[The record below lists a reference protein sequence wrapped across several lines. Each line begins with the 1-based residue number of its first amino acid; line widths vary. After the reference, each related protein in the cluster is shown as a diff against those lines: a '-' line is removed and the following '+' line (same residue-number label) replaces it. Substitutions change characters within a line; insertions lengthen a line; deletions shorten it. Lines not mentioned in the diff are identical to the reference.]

1 MFPDKPDERESDK
14 VIERSEGLNGK
25 EKSESLVQQHE
36 AFLFSHALQTTE
48 YLNPE
53 TVL

>member
-1 MFPDKPDERESDK
+1 MKNI
-14 VIERSEGLNGK
+14 V
-25 EKSESLVQQHE
+25 KSESLVQQHE
-36 AFLFSHALQTTE
+36 AFVFLLALQTTE